1 MCGWVD
7 GRVGG
12 WGGGTVTAFGD
23 LLLQILMMKVP
34 VGDLGKNMME
44 SGGKEIDDKTKVKT
58 INKN

>member
-1 MCGWVD
+1 
-7 GRVGG
+7 
-12 WGGGTVTAFGD
+12 
-23 LLLQILMMKVP
+23 MMKVP